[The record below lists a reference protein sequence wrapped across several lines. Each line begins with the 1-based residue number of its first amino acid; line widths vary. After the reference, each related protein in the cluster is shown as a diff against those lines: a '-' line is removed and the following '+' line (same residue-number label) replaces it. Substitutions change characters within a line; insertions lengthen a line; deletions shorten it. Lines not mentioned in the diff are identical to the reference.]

1 MSTFAV
7 VFSPFLLSPSTL
19 LQSIHRIFP
28 FARGLFE
35 DKVANIWCALNIVV
49 KLRDLASVSTLAK
62 LALVTTLLAILPG
75 VIGLLWV
82 SWEAGRRR
90 REGELETKTIEE
102 EPTESAPP
110 TLILLPHSLFVSSM
124 AFFLFSFQVHEK
136 SILLPLMPLTIL
148 MGGREA
154 KFGRMDWEWAVLL
167 NNVGVF
173 RLVSTF
179 LVRARLLIFARQHVA
194 AFQTRWSRTGIPR
207 PHAFLELPHWLQPVL
222 ASHILCQVS
231 IARQSRRSF
240 SDGTHAEYQ
249 TFLLDLLQRDIRS
262 PHPRARRIASRSSSR
277 PLCRIQSHHQRRRLF
292 ARIPLGYKAIVAGGM
307 VSRGDTVAR
316 SR

>member
-1 MSTFAV
+1 M
-7 VFSPFLLSPSTL
+7 
-19 LQSIHRIFP
+19 
-28 FARGLFE
+28 
-35 DKVANIWCALNIVV
+35 WCALNIVV

-90 REGELETKTIEE
+90 REGEVETKETIEE
-102 EPTESAPP
+102 EPTESTPP

-173 RLVSTF
+173 RCAV
-179 LVRARLLIFARQHVA
+179 V
-194 AFQTRWSRTGIPR
+194 
-207 PHAFLELPHWLQPVL
+207 
-222 ASHILCQVS
+222 
-231 IARQSRRSF
+231 
-240 SDGTHAEYQ
+240 
-249 TFLLDLLQRDIRS
+249 
-262 PHPRARRIASRSSSR
+262 
-277 PLCRIQSHHQRRRLF
+277 
-292 ARIPLGYKAIVAGGM
+292 
-307 VSRGDTVAR
+307 
-316 SR
+316 